1 MDFHHVAGDKQLTED
16 TSTPSTFGHP
26 VAGDEQLTA
35 LPHLS
40 HKTSSV
46 TFSTSH
52 QPEPGEHGFRQRL
65 SVIGGTAASTSSAQD
80 SFETSQMNQHGLYD
94 YATTADLL
102 MQNLT
107 MIIGNPS
114 QRCFA
119 NAPWRAFTWLCAFLQ
134 EHNLQPWGTIRDAVQ
149 ESLETSEAVD
159 LHTLPGLQS
168 LWKQHDLNIQGDAS
182 HFVNSLWIATQS
194 RAFTYRYPQGPH
206 PNAGAH

>member
-1 MDFHHVAGDKQLTED
+1 
-16 TSTPSTFGHP
+16 
-26 VAGDEQLTA
+26 
-35 LPHLS
+35 
-40 HKTSSV
+40 
-46 TFSTSH
+46 
-52 QPEPGEHGFRQRL
+52 
-65 SVIGGTAASTSSAQD
+65 
-80 SFETSQMNQHGLYD
+80 MNQHVLYD